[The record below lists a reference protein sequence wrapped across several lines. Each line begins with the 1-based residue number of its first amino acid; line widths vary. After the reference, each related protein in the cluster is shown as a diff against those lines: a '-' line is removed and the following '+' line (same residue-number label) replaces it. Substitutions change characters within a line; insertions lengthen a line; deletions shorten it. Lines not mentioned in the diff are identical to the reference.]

1 MNSDVSVVLRARAP
15 HRYCPRVRSCRR
27 FFLCLALCWA
37 MGSGLLCA
45 TGMDVPVPEWREG
58 PVRYLLTKAE
68 DRVFKKLTTR
78 QERRLFIEQFWKRR
92 DHEPGTLTNS
102 FRDEFWS
109 RVRRANG
116 LFRDQPHEGWISD
129 RGKIYVLLG
138 PPHEIISDEVA
149 RSHRGIIL
157 WIYRS
162 TWVEILGPNV
172 VIAFAKD
179 VTGSFRLSTSPTT
192 DADVFK
198 GLPLPNT
205 PAHLAGSEGFQRRL
219 ALQGIGTDPLLVAQG
234 VASGMSELSMLADL
248 GMLQQTEHL
257 ILNELVTAQALFGA
271 VPIIASSAYYKAD
284 DGTTF
289 TAVSVFLR
297 SKSLQFRSVGGVQLP
312 DVAVYARLEDPESG
326 ELRYSFEGDNDF
338 VPAPDNATAGVNDYL
353 LYQAGAGLEPGDY
366 KVQITVHDRVAAK
379 TGTYLID
386 VTVPDFYGE
395 DLALSSIT
403 LAERLTP
410 RDEAPNLEKKI
421 PYVFGRMEVIPKP
434 GIGYAKDQD
443 FAFYFQVY
451 NAHKDEQT
459 GRPLLEFRYQFLV
472 KNDEGDYHPVGQ
484 PLELVDQTS
493 AAQGTSFPLADWPIG
508 SYRLEVR
515 AEDRLSGQTVARSVD
530 FLVR

>member
-1 MNSDVSVVLRARAP
+1 MNPDGRCLPVLR
-15 HRYCPRVRSCRR
+15 CRQV
-27 FFLCLALCWA
+27 FLSLLLCSA
-37 MGSGLLCA
+37 MGSGMLRA

-68 DRVFKKLTTR
+68 DRVYKKLTTKR
-78 QERRLFIEQFWKRR
+78 ERRLFIEQFWKRR
-92 DHEPGTLTNS
+92 DPEPGTASNL
-102 FRDEFWS
+102 FRNEFWS

-116 LFRDQPHEGWISD
+116 LFQDQPHEGWISD

-162 TWVEILGPNV
+162 TWVEVLGPNV

-179 VTGSFRLSTSPTT
+179 VTGAFRLSTSPTT

-205 PAHLAGSEGFQRRL
+205 PSHLAGAEGFQRKL

-248 GMLQQTEHL
+248 GRLQQTEHL

-271 VPIIASSAYYKAD
+271 LPVIASSAYYKAD
-284 DGTTF
+284 DGTTY
-289 TAVSVFLR
+289 TALNVFLR
-297 SKSLQFRSVGGVQLP
+297 SKSLQFHSVGGVQLP
-312 DVAVYARLEDPESG
+312 DVAVYARLEDPVTG
-326 ELRYSFEGDNDF
+326 ELRYSFEGDRDF

-353 LYQAGAGLEPGDY
+353 VYQAGAGLKPGDY
-366 KVQITVHDRVAAK
+366 KAQITVHDRVAAK
-379 TGTYLID
+379 TGTYIID
-386 VTVPDFYGE
+386 VSVPDFYDE
-395 DLALSSIT
+395 KLVLSSVT
-403 LAERLTP
+403 LAERLTQ
-410 RDEAPNLEKKI
+410 RDQAPTGGKKR
-421 PYVFGRMEVIPKP
+421 PYVFGHMEVVPKP

-443 FAFYFQVY
+443 FALYFQVY
-451 NAHKDEQT
+451 NAHTDAQT
-459 GRPLLEFRYQFLV
+459 ERPLLDIRYRFLA
-472 KNDEGDYHPVGQ
+472 KNDEEKYQPVGK
-484 PLELVDQTS
+484 PLELLGQVS
-493 AAQGTSFPLADWPIG
+493 AAQGTSFPLGDWPIG
-508 SYRLEVR
+508 SYRLEIRVS
-515 AEDRLSGQTVARSVD
+515 DRLSGQTTERSVD